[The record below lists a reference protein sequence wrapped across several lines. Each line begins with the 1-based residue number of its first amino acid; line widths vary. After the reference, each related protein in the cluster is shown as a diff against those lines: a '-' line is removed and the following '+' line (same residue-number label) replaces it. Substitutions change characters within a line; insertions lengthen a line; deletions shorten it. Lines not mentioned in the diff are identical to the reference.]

1 MRKRCAAMV
10 VLATIILASG
20 HQFSLAQ
27 KLLSSLSPRV
37 TYYVSQLPVPTATMG
52 RQEFGPMAQ
61 HRQN

>member
-37 TYYVSQLPVPTATMG
+37 TYYVSPSGSDSNNGTSG
-52 RQEFGPMAQ
+52 IGPMAQ